1 MDAEPTMRLNPDP
14 RMRRWSVVT
23 TFHKTLSV
31 CNTYDTLD
39 RALVEVAQRACEND
53 VTKLEVCPSW

>member
-1 MDAEPTMRLNPDP
+1 
-14 RMRRWSVVT
+14 MRRWSVVT